1 MEPRHVNGG
10 GTGRPNVKWSPH
22 LLTRDFTLVW
32 WGQMVS
38 QVGDGV
44 SKLALLWFV
53 YSITGSPL
61 KTTMI
66 GLLQTLPPILF
77 GPFIGVIVDRVPKK
91 LLLISSDLIRALVL
105 GVLPCLL
112 PVDSFSIERLYL
124 MVFVHAVA
132 SAVFGPA
139 LTAAIPSLVS
149 RHEFTAANAL
159 LQTTTSIG
167 IIVGPALSGVG
178 IATMSSQEV
187 LCVNAVSYVVSA
199 ACFAF
204 IRFPRVESRVAVG
217 PRGGTFSDVLDGFRY
232 VLHRQ
237 RVILML
243 IGAASM
249 YTFATSAFST
259 LFPVFG
265 KKLLDLGPIEVGY
278 LWSAFGI
285 GLLLVS
291 LGLVSLSAWSLPKR
305 IQLMALSSFVSGLGL
320 LGLIMTTNRLMAA
333 ALMVIIG
340 MGAGTLTPVAW
351 GVLQEIAPAS
361 LLGRVLAIYNLGAMT
376 SAIAGMT
383 IFGWVT
389 QEFGERPSVFGIGM
403 GLFLSSLVSM
413 RVARWVQTHWAE
425 ATSPS
430 AEEPQSVVVVTQP
443 ASLESVQQRN

>member
-1 MEPRHVNGG
+1 MGPRHVSGG
-10 GTGRPNVKWSPH
+10 KTGRPNVKWSPQ

-38 QVGDGV
+38 QIGDGV

-53 YSITGSPL
+53 YAITGSPL

-187 LCVNAVSYVVSA
+187 LCVNAVSYVISAVCFACVQFPRTEAVPSA
-199 ACFAF
+199 AGGSLA
-204 IRFPRVESRVAVG
+204 
-217 PRGGTFSDVLDGFRY
+217 GTFRDVLDGFQY
-232 VLHRQ
+232 VFHRQ
-237 RVILML
+237 RIILML

-291 LGLVSLSAWSLPKR
+291 LGLVSLSTWSLPKR
-305 IQLMALSSFVSGLGL
+305 IQLMALSSFISGLGL
-320 LGLIMTTNRLMAA
+320 LGLIMTSNRLIAA

-340 MGAGTLTPVAW
+340 MGTGTLTPVAW

-376 SAIAGMT
+376 SAIVGMT

-389 QEFGERPSVFGIGM
+389 QEFGERPSVFGIGV
-403 GLFLSSLVSM
+403 GLFLSALVSM
-413 RVARWVQTHWAE
+413 RVARWVQANWAE
-425 ATSPS
+425 ASLPS
-430 AEEPQSVVVVTQP
+430 EDDVRPGVMVTQP
-443 ASLESVQQRN
+443 TSH

>member
-1 MEPRHVNGG
+1 MKPQPVSGG
-10 GTGRPNVKWSPH
+10 AGRPNVKWSPQ

-77 GPFIGVIVDRVPKK
+77 GPFIGVVVDRVPKK
-91 LLLISSDLIRALVL
+91 LLLISSDLIRAVVL
-105 GVLPCLL
+105 GVIPCLI
-112 PVDSFSIERLYL
+112 PVEAFSIERLYL

-167 IIVGPALSGVG
+167 IILGPALSGVG

-199 ACFAF
+199 ACFLF
-204 IRFPRVESRVAVG
+204 IRFPRAETVPESESSLA
-217 PRGGTFSDVLDGFRY
+217 GTFRDVVDGFHY
-232 VLHRQ
+232 VLRRQ
-237 RVILML
+237 RIILML

-278 LWSAFGI
+278 LWSAFGV

-291 LGLVSLSAWSLPKR
+291 LGLVSLSAWTLPRR
-305 IQLMALSSFVSGLGL
+305 IQLMAVSSFISGLAL
-320 LGLIMTTNRLMAA
+320 LGLIVTSNRLAAA

-351 GVLQEIAPAS
+351 GVLQEIAPTS

-389 QEFGERPSVFGIGM
+389 QEFGERPSVFGIGV
-403 GLFLSSLVSM
+403 GLFLSALVSVWVV
-413 RVARWVQTHWAE
+413 RWIRTNWTEANHHELGEAEPPVAM
-425 ATSPS
+425 
-430 AEEPQSVVVVTQP
+430 VTQP
-443 ASLESVQQRN
+443 TSR

>member
-1 MEPRHVNGG
+1 M
-10 GTGRPNVKWSPH
+10 KWSPH

-38 QVGDGV
+38 QIGDGV

-91 LLLISSDLIRALVL
+91 LLLISGDLIRAVVL

-187 LCVNAVSYVVSA
+187 LCVNAVSYVISA
-199 ACFAF
+199 ACFLF
-204 IRFPRVESRVAVG
+204 IRFPRTESAPAG
-217 PRGGTFSDVLDGFRY
+217 EGSLAGTFHDVVEGFRY

-259 LFPVFG
+259 LFPVLG

-291 LGLVSLSAWSLPKR
+291 LGLVSLSSWSLPKR
-305 IQLMALSSFVSGLGL
+305 IQLMAVSSFISGLAL
-320 LGLIMTTNRLMAA
+320 LGLIVTSNRLVAA
-333 ALMVIIG
+333 GLMVIIG

-351 GVLQEIAPAS
+351 GVLQEIAPTS

-389 QEFGERPSVFGIGM
+389 QEFGERPSVFGIGV
-403 GLFLSSLVSM
+403 GLFLSALVSM
-413 RVARWVQTHWAE
+413 RVARWVQINWAE
-425 ATSPS
+425 ASLPTE
-430 AEEPQSVVVVTQP
+430 EEPRPVVMVTQP
-443 ASLESVQQRN
+443 TSH

>member
-1 MEPRHVNGG
+1 MEPGRAS
-10 GTGRPNVKWSPH
+10 GTGPGRPNVKWSPH

-38 QVGDGV
+38 QIGDGV

-187 LCVNAVSYVVSA
+187 LCVNAVSYVISA
-199 ACFAF
+199 LCFLL
-204 IRFPRVESRVAVG
+204 IRFPRTETVPAAE
-217 PRGGTFSDVLDGFRY
+217 GGSLAGTLRDVMEGFQY

-278 LWSAFGI
+278 LWSAFGV

-291 LGLVSLSAWSLPKR
+291 LGLVSLSSWSLPKR
-305 IQLMALSSFVSGLGL
+305 IQLMAVSSFISGLTLLGL
-320 LGLIMTTNRLMAA
+320 LFTSNRLVAA
-333 ALMVIIG
+333 VLMVIIG

-351 GVLQEIAPAS
+351 GVLQEIAPTT

-389 QEFGERPSVFGIGM
+389 QEFGERPSVFGIGV
-403 GLFLSSLVSM
+403 GLFLSAVVSW
-413 RVARWVQTHWAE
+413 RVARWVQVNWSE
-425 ATSPS
+425 TSVP
-430 AEEPQSVVVVTQP
+430 AEEAARSVVMVTQP
-443 ASLESVQQRN
+443 TSH

>member
-1 MEPRHVNGG
+1 MKPRHVSGG
-10 GTGRPNVKWSPH
+10 ETGRPNVKWSPH

-38 QVGDGV
+38 QIGDGV

-53 YSITGSPL
+53 YAITGSPL

-187 LCVNAVSYVVSA
+187 LCVNAVSYVISA
-199 ACFAF
+199 VCFAF
-204 IRFPRVESRVAVG
+204 VHFPRTEAVPSAAG
-217 PRGGTFSDVLDGFRY
+217 GSLAGTFRDVLDGFQY
-232 VLHRQ
+232 VFHRQ
-237 RVILML
+237 RIILML

-291 LGLVSLSAWSLPKR
+291 LGLVSLSTWSLPKR
-305 IQLMALSSFVSGLGL
+305 IQLMALSSFISGLGL
-320 LGLIMTTNRLMAA
+320 LGLIMASNRLIAA

-340 MGAGTLTPVAW
+340 MGTGTLTPVAW

-376 SAIAGMT
+376 SAIVGMT

-389 QEFGERPSVFGIGM
+389 QEFGERPSVFGIGV
-403 GLFLSSLVSM
+403 GLFLSALVSM
-413 RVARWVQTHWAE
+413 RVARWVQANWAE
-425 ATSPS
+425 TSLPS
-430 AEEPQSVVVVTQP
+430 EDEVRPGVMVTQP
-443 ASLESVQQRN
+443 TSH

>member
-1 MEPRHVNGG
+1 M
-10 GTGRPNVKWSPH
+10 KWSPH

-38 QVGDGV
+38 QIGDGV

-187 LCVNAVSYVVSA
+187 LCVNAVSYVISA
-199 ACFAF
+199 LCFLF
-204 IRFPRVESRVAVG
+204 IRFPRMEAAPAGAGSLA
-217 PRGGTFSDVLDGFRY
+217 GTFRDVVEGFQY

-278 LWSAFGI
+278 LWSAFGV

-291 LGLVSLSAWSLPKR
+291 LGLVSLSSWSLPKR
-305 IQLMALSSFVSGLGL
+305 IQLMAVSSFLSGLTLLGL
-320 LGLIMTTNRLMAA
+320 LFTSNRLVAA

-351 GVLQEIAPAS
+351 GVLQEIAPTT

-389 QEFGERPSVFGIGM
+389 QEFGERPSVFGIGV
-403 GLFLSSLVSM
+403 GLFLSALVSM
-413 RVARWVQTHWAE
+413 RVARWVQVNWSE
-425 ATSPS
+425 ASLPT
-430 AEEPQSVVVVTQP
+430 EEAARPVVMVTQP
-443 ASLESVQQRN
+443 TSH

>member
-1 MEPRHVNGG
+1 M
-10 GTGRPNVKWSPH
+10 KWSPH

-77 GPFIGVIVDRVPKK
+77 GPFIGVVVDRVPKK
-91 LLLISSDLIRALVL
+91 LLLISSDLIRAVVL
-105 GVLPCLL
+105 GVIPCLI

-167 IIVGPALSGVG
+167 IILGPALSGVG

-199 ACFAF
+199 ACFLF
-204 IRFPRVESRVAVG
+204 IRFPGADSVTTDG
-217 PRGGTFSDVLDGFRY
+217 PLLGGAFRDVIEGFHY
-232 VLHRQ
+232 VLRRQ
-237 RVILML
+237 RIILML

-278 LWSAFGI
+278 LWSAFGV

-291 LGLVSLSAWSLPKR
+291 LGLVSLSAWTLPQR
-305 IQLMALSSFVSGLGL
+305 IQLMALSSFISGLALLGL
-320 LGLIMTTNRLMAA
+320 LLTSNRLVAA

-361 LLGRVLAIYNLGAMT
+361 LLGRVLAIYNLGAMA

-389 QEFGERPSVFGIGM
+389 QDFGERPSVFGIGV
-403 GLFLSSLVSM
+403 GLFLSALVSL
-413 RVARWVQTHWAE
+413 RVVRWIQTHWTE
-425 ATSPS
+425 ANLP
-430 AEEPQSVVVVTQP
+430 ALEETERPVVMVTQP
-443 ASLESVQQRN
+443 TSH

>member
-1 MEPRHVNGG
+1 MKPQRVSGRA
-10 GTGRPNVKWSPH
+10 GRPNVKWSPQ

-77 GPFIGVIVDRVPKK
+77 GPFIGVVVDRVPKK
-91 LLLISSDLIRALVL
+91 LLLIISDLIRAVVL
-105 GVLPCLL
+105 GVIPCLI
-112 PVDSFSIERLYL
+112 PVEAFSIERLYL

-178 IATMSSQEV
+178 IATMSSQDV
-187 LCVNAVSYVVSA
+187 LCVNAVSYVISA
-199 ACFAF
+199 ACFLF
-204 IRFPRVESRVAVG
+204 IRFPRAESIIIGEASLA
-217 PRGGTFSDVLDGFRY
+217 GTFRDVLEGFHY
-232 VLHRQ
+232 VLRQ
-237 RVILML
+237 QRIILML

-278 LWSAFGI
+278 LWSAFGV

-291 LGLVSLSAWSLPKR
+291 LGLVSLSAWTLPRR
-305 IQLMALSSFVSGLGL
+305 IQLMALSSFISGLAL
-320 LGLIMTTNRLMAA
+320 MGLILTSNRLVAA

-351 GVLQEIAPAS
+351 GVLQEIAPSS

-389 QEFGERPSVFGIGM
+389 QEFGERPSVFGIGV
-403 GLFLSSLVSM
+403 GLFLSALVSV
-413 RVARWVQTHWAE
+413 RVVRWIRTNWIEPGFQSTQEAE
-425 ATSPS
+425 RPVA
-430 AEEPQSVVVVTQP
+430 VVTH
-443 ASLESVQQRN
+443 STDR

>member
-1 MEPRHVNGG
+1 MKPQPVSGG
-10 GTGRPNVKWSPH
+10 AGRPNVKWSPH

-91 LLLISSDLIRALVL
+91 LLLISSDLIRSVVL
-105 GVLPCLL
+105 GVIPCLIA
-112 PVDSFSIERLYL
+112 VDSFSIERLYL

-199 ACFAF
+199 ACFLF
-204 IRFPRVESRVAVG
+204 IRFPQGESIPVG
-217 PRGGTFSDVLDGFRY
+217 EASLAGTFRDVIEGFHY
-232 VLHRQ
+232 VLRRQ
-237 RVILML
+237 RIILML

-259 LFPVFG
+259 LFPVFA

-278 LWSAFGI
+278 LWSAFGV

-291 LGLVSLSAWSLPKR
+291 LGLVSLSAWTLPQR
-305 IQLMALSSFVSGLGL
+305 IQLMAASSFISGLAL
-320 LGLIMTTNRLMAA
+320 LGLIVTSNRLTAA

-351 GVLQEIAPAS
+351 GVLQEISPTS

-389 QEFGERPSVFGIGM
+389 QEFGERPSVFGIGV
-403 GLFLSSLVSM
+403 GLFLSALVSA
-413 RVARWVQTHWAE
+413 RVVRWIRTNWTE
-425 ATSPS
+425 ANLHTLEK
-430 AEEPQSVVVVTQP
+430 EEQPVVMVTQP
-443 ASLESVQQRN
+443 TSH

>member
-1 MEPRHVNGG
+1 
-10 GTGRPNVKWSPH
+10 
-22 LLTRDFTLVW
+22 
-32 WGQMVS
+32 MVS
-38 QVGDGV
+38 QIGDGV

-91 LLLISSDLIRALVL
+91 LLLISSDLIRAVVL

-187 LCVNAVSYVVSA
+187 LCVNAVSYVISA
-199 ACFAF
+199 ACFLF
-204 IRFPRVESRVAVG
+204 IRFPRTESAPAG
-217 PRGGTFSDVLDGFRY
+217 EGSLAGTFHDVVEGFRY

-259 LFPVFG
+259 LFPVLG

-291 LGLVSLSAWSLPKR
+291 LGLVSLSSWSLPKR
-305 IQLMALSSFVSGLGL
+305 IQLMAVSSFISGLAL
-320 LGLIMTTNRLMAA
+320 LGLIVTSNRLVAA
-333 ALMVIIG
+333 GLMVIIG

-351 GVLQEIAPAS
+351 GVLQEIAPTS

-389 QEFGERPSVFGIGM
+389 QEFGERPSVFGIGV
-403 GLFLSSLVSM
+403 GLFLSALVSM
-413 RVARWVQTHWAE
+413 RVARWVQINWAE
-425 ATSPS
+425 ASLPTE
-430 AEEPQSVVVVTQP
+430 EEPRPVVMVTQP
-443 ASLESVQQRN
+443 TSH

>member
-1 MEPRHVNGG
+1 MSGETVV
-10 GTGRPNVKWSPH
+10 RPNVKWSPH

-38 QVGDGV
+38 QIGDGV

-53 YSITGSPL
+53 YAITGSPL

-112 PVDSFSIERLYL
+112 PVESFSIERLYV

-187 LCVNAVSYVVSA
+187 LCVNAVSYVISA

-204 IRFPRVESRVAVG
+204 IRFPRTTAPASGDGSLA
-217 PRGGTFSDVLDGFRY
+217 GTLGDVLEGFHY
-232 VLHRQ
+232 VLRRQ
-237 RVILML
+237 RIILML

-249 YTFATSAFST
+249 YTFSTSAFST

-278 LWSAFGI
+278 LWSAFGV

-291 LGLVSLSAWSLPKR
+291 LGLVSLSAWELPSRIRLMSVASL
-305 IQLMALSSFVSGLGL
+305 VSGSAL
-320 LGLIMTTNRLMAA
+320 LVMIWTSNRLMAA
-333 ALMVIIG
+333 VLMVVIG

-351 GVLQEIAPAS
+351 GVLQEIAPAA

-383 IFGWVT
+383 IFGWTT
-389 QEFGERPSVFGIGM
+389 QEFGERPSVFGIGI
-403 GLFLSSLVSM
+403 GLLLSAVVAG
-413 RVARWVQTHWAE
+413 RVVIWVRRNWTEVKPQPIAE
-425 ATSPS
+425 PEA
-430 AEEPQSVVVVTQP
+430 AVVMATQP
-443 ASLESVQQRN
+443 TSR

>member
-1 MEPRHVNGG
+1 MNGVAL
-10 GTGRPNVKWSPH
+10 RPKVIWSPQ

-38 QVGDGV
+38 QIGDGV

-61 KTTMI
+61 KTTVI

-77 GPFIGVIVDRVPKK
+77 GPFIGVIVDRLPKK
-91 LLLISSDLIRALVL
+91 LLLISSDLIRAVVL
-105 GVLPCLL
+105 GVVPCLIS
-112 PVDSFSIERLYL
+112 VDSFSIERLYVL
-124 MVFVHAVA
+124 VFIHAMA

-139 LTAAIPSLVS
+139 LTASIPSLVA

-167 IIVGPALSGVG
+167 IIIGPALSGVG
-178 IATMSSQEV
+178 IATLSSQEV

-199 ACFAF
+199 ICFLF
-204 IRFPRVESRVAVG
+204 VRFPWSESQLTAVNSLSS
-217 PRGGTFSDVLDGFRY
+217 TLSDVMDGFRF
-232 VLHRQ
+232 VLVRQ
-237 RVILML
+237 RMILML

-278 LWSAFGI
+278 LWSAFGV

-291 LGLVSLSAWSLPKR
+291 LGLVSVSGWTLQRR
-305 IQLMALSSFVSGLGL
+305 IQAMAASSLVSGLAM
-320 LGLIMTTNRLMAA
+320 LGLVWTTNRMMAA
-333 ALMVIIG
+333 LLMIIIG

-351 GVLQEIAPAS
+351 GVIQEISPAI

-383 IFGWVT
+383 LFGWTT
-389 QEFGERPSVFGIGM
+389 QEFGERPSVIGIGV
-403 GLFLSSLVSM
+403 GLFLTAMVAARVVRWMQSNWTGRPPLEDSESLVL
-413 RVARWVQTHWAE
+413 V
-425 ATSPS
+425 
-430 AEEPQSVVVVTQP
+430 PQSTT
-443 ASLESVQQRN
+443 R

>member
-1 MEPRHVNGG
+1 MNGVAL
-10 GTGRPNVKWSPH
+10 RPKVIWSPQ

-38 QVGDGV
+38 QIGDGV

-61 KTTMI
+61 KTTVI

-77 GPFIGVIVDRVPKK
+77 GPFIGVIVDRLPKK
-91 LLLISSDLIRALVL
+91 LLLISSDLIRAVVL
-105 GVLPCLL
+105 GVVPCLIS
-112 PVDSFSIERLYL
+112 VDSFSIERLYVL
-124 MVFVHAVA
+124 VFIHAMA

-139 LTAAIPSLVS
+139 LTASIPSLVA
-149 RHEFTAANAL
+149 RNEFTAANAL

-167 IIVGPALSGVG
+167 IIIGPALSGVG

-199 ACFAF
+199 ICFLF
-204 IRFPRVESRVAVG
+204 IRFPWSESQLT
-217 PRGGTFSDVLDGFRY
+217 GGNSLNNTLLDVMDGFRF
-232 VLHRQ
+232 VLVRQ
-237 RVILML
+237 RMILML

-278 LWSAFGI
+278 LWSAFGV

-291 LGLVSLSAWSLPKR
+291 LGLVSVSGWTLQRR
-305 IQLMALSSFVSGLGL
+305 IQAMAASSLVSGLAM
-320 LGLIMTTNRLMAA
+320 LGLVWTTNRMVA
-333 ALMVIIG
+333 ALLMIIIG
-340 MGAGTLTPVAW
+340 MGAGTLTPIAW
-351 GVLQEIAPAS
+351 GVIQEISPAN
-361 LLGRVLAIYNLGAMT
+361 LLGRVLAIYNLGAMA

-383 IFGWVT
+383 LFGWTT
-389 QEFGERPSVFGIGM
+389 QEFGERPSVIGIGI
-403 GLFLSSLVSM
+403 GLFLTAVVAARVVRWMRSNWTGRPPVEDSEPLALV
-413 RVARWVQTHWAE
+413 
-425 ATSPS
+425 
-430 AEEPQSVVVVTQP
+430 PQSTT
-443 ASLESVQQRN
+443 R

>member
-1 MEPRHVNGG
+1 M
-10 GTGRPNVKWSPH
+10 KWSPH

-38 QVGDGV
+38 QIGDGV

-187 LCVNAVSYVVSA
+187 LCVNAVSYVISA
-199 ACFAF
+199 LCFLF
-204 IRFPRVESRVAVG
+204 IRFPRTEAVPAGGGSLAGTLRDVVE
-217 PRGGTFSDVLDGFRY
+217 GFQY

-278 LWSAFGI
+278 LWSAFGV

-291 LGLVSLSAWSLPKR
+291 LGLVSLSSWSLPKR
-305 IQLMALSSFVSGLGL
+305 IQLMAVSSFISGLTLLGL
-320 LGLIMTTNRLMAA
+320 LFTSNRLVAA

-351 GVLQEIAPAS
+351 GVLQEISPTT

-389 QEFGERPSVFGIGM
+389 QEFGERPSVFGIGV
-403 GLFLSSLVSM
+403 GLFLSAMVSM
-413 RVARWVQTHWAE
+413 RVARWVQVNWAETSNPAE
-425 ATSPS
+425 ATAGP
-430 AEEPQSVVVVTQP
+430 VVMVTQP
-443 ASLESVQQRN
+443 TSH

>member
-1 MEPRHVNGG
+1 M
-10 GTGRPNVKWSPH
+10 KWSPH

-38 QVGDGV
+38 QIGDGV

-91 LLLISSDLIRALVL
+91 LLLIVSDLIRALVL

-187 LCVNAVSYVVSA
+187 LCVNAVSYVISA
-199 ACFAF
+199 LCFLF
-204 IRFPRVESRVAVG
+204 IRFPRTEAVPAEGGSLAGTLRDVVE
-217 PRGGTFSDVLDGFRY
+217 GFQY

-278 LWSAFGI
+278 LWSAFGV

-291 LGLVSLSAWSLPKR
+291 LGLVSLSSWSLPKR
-305 IQLMALSSFVSGLGL
+305 IQLMAVSSFISGLTLLGL
-320 LGLIMTTNRLMAA
+320 LFTSNRLVAA

-351 GVLQEIAPAS
+351 GVLQEISPTT

-389 QEFGERPSVFGIGM
+389 QEFGEHPSVFGIGV
-403 GLFLSSLVSM
+403 GLFLSALVSM
-413 RVARWVQTHWAE
+413 RVARWVQINWAE
-425 ATSPS
+425 TSNPEATAGP
-430 AEEPQSVVVVTQP
+430 VVMVTQP
-443 ASLESVQQRN
+443 TSH

>member
-1 MEPRHVNGG
+1 MKPRHVSGG
-10 GTGRPNVKWSPH
+10 ETGRPNVKWSPH

-38 QVGDGV
+38 QIGDGV

-53 YSITGSPL
+53 YAITGSPL

-91 LLLISSDLIRALVL
+91 LLLISSDLIRAVVL

-139 LTAAIPSLVS
+139 LTAAIPSLAS

-187 LCVNAVSYVVSA
+187 LCVNAVSYVISA
-199 ACFAF
+199 VCFAF
-204 IRFPRVESRVAVG
+204 VHFPRTEAVQPAAG
-217 PRGGTFSDVLDGFRY
+217 GSPAGTFRDVLDGFQY

-237 RVILML
+237 RIILML

-291 LGLVSLSAWSLPKR
+291 LGLVSLSSWSLPKR
-305 IQLMALSSFVSGLGL
+305 IQLMALSSFISGLGL
-320 LGLIMTTNRLMAA
+320 LGLIMASNRLMAA
-333 ALMVIIG
+333 VLMVLIG
-340 MGAGTLTPVAW
+340 MGTGTLTPVAW

-376 SAIAGMT
+376 SAIVGMT

-389 QEFGERPSVFGIGM
+389 QEFGERPSVFGIGV
-403 GLFLSSLVSM
+403 GLFLSALVSL
-413 RVARWVQTHWAE
+413 RVSRWVRANWAE
-425 ATSPS
+425 MSLPS
-430 AEEPQSVVVVTQP
+430 EEEVRPVVMVTQP
-443 ASLESVQQRN
+443 TSH

>member
-1 MEPRHVNGG
+1 
-10 GTGRPNVKWSPH
+10 
-22 LLTRDFTLVW
+22 
-32 WGQMVS
+32 MVS
-38 QVGDGV
+38 QIGDGV

-187 LCVNAVSYVVSA
+187 LCVNAVSYVISA
-199 ACFAF
+199 LCFLF
-204 IRFPRVESRVAVG
+204 IRFPRMEMA
-217 PRGGTFSDVLDGFRY
+217 PAAGGSLAGTLRDVMEGFQY

-278 LWSAFGI
+278 LWSAFGV

-291 LGLVSLSAWSLPKR
+291 LGLVSLSSWSLPKR
-305 IQLMALSSFVSGLGL
+305 IQLMALSSFISGLTLLGL
-320 LGLIMTTNRLMAA
+320 LFTSNRLVAA

-351 GVLQEIAPAS
+351 GVLQEIAPTT

-389 QEFGERPSVFGIGM
+389 QDFGERPSVFGIGV
-403 GLFLSSLVSM
+403 GLFLSALVSM
-413 RVARWVQTHWAE
+413 RVARWVQVHWAE
-425 ATSPS
+425 TSLP
-430 AEEPQSVVVVTQP
+430 AEEAARPVVMVTQP
-443 ASLESVQQRN
+443 TSH

>member
-1 MEPRHVNGG
+1 MKLQPVSGG
-10 GTGRPNVKWSPH
+10 AGRPNVKWSPH

-91 LLLISSDLIRALVL
+91 LLLISSDLIRAVVL
-105 GVLPCLL
+105 GVIPCLIA
-112 PVDSFSIERLYL
+112 VDSFSIERLYL

-199 ACFAF
+199 ACFLF
-204 IRFPRVESRVAVG
+204 IRFPRGESIPVG
-217 PRGGTFSDVLDGFRY
+217 EASLAGTFRDVIEGFHY
-232 VLHRQ
+232 VLRRQ
-237 RVILML
+237 RIILML

-259 LFPVFG
+259 LFPVFA

-278 LWSAFGI
+278 LWSAFGV

-291 LGLVSLSAWSLPKR
+291 LGLVSLSAWTLPQR
-305 IQLMALSSFVSGLGL
+305 IQLMAASSFISGLAL
-320 LGLIMTTNRLMAA
+320 FGLILTSNRLVAA
-333 ALMVIIG
+333 TLMVVIG

-351 GVLQEIAPAS
+351 GVLQEISPTF

-389 QEFGERPSVFGIGM
+389 QEFGERPSVFGIGV
-403 GLFLSSLVSM
+403 GLFLSALVSV
-413 RVARWVQTHWAE
+413 RVVRWIRTNWTEANLHTLEKEEQT
-425 ATSPS
+425 
-430 AEEPQSVVVVTQP
+430 VVMATQP
-443 ASLESVQQRN
+443 MSH

>member
-1 MEPRHVNGG
+1 MNGV
-10 GTGRPNVKWSPH
+10 TLRPKVIWSPQ

-38 QVGDGV
+38 QIGDGV

-53 YSITGSPL
+53 YSITGSPI
-61 KTTMI
+61 KTTVI

-77 GPFIGVIVDRVPKK
+77 GPFIGVIVDRLPKK
-91 LLLISSDLIRALVL
+91 LLLISSDLIRAVVL
-105 GVLPCLL
+105 GVIPCLIS
-112 PVDSFSIERLYL
+112 VDSFSIERLYVL
-124 MVFVHAVA
+124 VFIHAMA

-139 LTAAIPSLVS
+139 LTASIPSLVA

-167 IIVGPALSGVG
+167 IIIGPALSGVG

-187 LCVNAVSYVVSA
+187 LCINAVSYVVSA
-199 ACFAF
+199 ICFLF
-204 IRFPRVESRVAVG
+204 IRFPWSESQLTAANSLSNTLR
-217 PRGGTFSDVLDGFRY
+217 DVMDGFRF
-232 VLHRQ
+232 VLVKQ
-237 RVILML
+237 RMILML

-278 LWSAFGI
+278 LWSAFGV

-291 LGLVSLSAWSLPKR
+291 LGLISVSGWTLQRR
-305 IQLMALSSFVSGLGL
+305 IQAMAASSLVSGLAMVGL
-320 LGLIMTTNRLMAA
+320 VWTTNRMMAA
-333 ALMVIIG
+333 LLMIIIG
-340 MGAGTLTPVAW
+340 MGAGTLTPIAW
-351 GVLQEIAPAS
+351 GVIQEISPAI

-383 IFGWVT
+383 LFGWTT
-389 QEFGERPSVFGIGM
+389 QEFGERTSVIGIGV
-403 GLFLSSLVSM
+403 GLFLTAMVAARVVRWMRSNWTGQPPLEDSEPLVL
-413 RVARWVQTHWAE
+413 V
-425 ATSPS
+425 
-430 AEEPQSVVVVTQP
+430 PQSTM
-443 ASLESVQQRN
+443 R

>member
-1 MEPRHVNGG
+1 M
-10 GTGRPNVKWSPH
+10 KWSPH

-38 QVGDGV
+38 QIGDGV

-61 KTTMI
+61 NTTMI

-187 LCVNAVSYVVSA
+187 LCVNAVSYVISA
-199 ACFAF
+199 LCFLF
-204 IRFPRVESRVAVG
+204 IRFPRTEAVPSGGGSLAGTLRDVVE
-217 PRGGTFSDVLDGFRY
+217 GFQY

-278 LWSAFGI
+278 LWSAFGV

-291 LGLVSLSAWSLPKR
+291 LGLVSLSSWSLPKR
-305 IQLMALSSFVSGLGL
+305 IQLMAVSSFISGLTLLGL
-320 LGLIMTTNRLMAA
+320 LFTSNRLVAA

-351 GVLQEIAPAS
+351 GVLQEISPTT

-389 QEFGERPSVFGIGM
+389 QEFGERPSVFGIGV
-403 GLFLSSLVSM
+403 GLFLSAMVSM
-413 RVARWVQTHWAE
+413 RVARWVQVNWAETSNPAE
-425 ATSPS
+425 ATAGP
-430 AEEPQSVVVVTQP
+430 VVMVTQP
-443 ASLESVQQRN
+443 TSH

>member
-1 MEPRHVNGG
+1 MEAGRASGAG
-10 GTGRPNVKWSPH
+10 SGRPNVKWSPH

-38 QVGDGV
+38 QIGDGV

-187 LCVNAVSYVVSA
+187 LCVNAVSYVISA
-199 ACFAF
+199 LCFLF
-204 IRFPRVESRVAVG
+204 IRFPRMEAAPAGAGSLA
-217 PRGGTFSDVLDGFRY
+217 GTFRDVVEGFQY

-278 LWSAFGI
+278 LWSAFGV

-291 LGLVSLSAWSLPKR
+291 LGLVSLSSWSLPKR
-305 IQLMALSSFVSGLGL
+305 IQLMAVSSFLSGLTLLGL
-320 LGLIMTTNRLMAA
+320 LFTSNRLVAA

-351 GVLQEIAPAS
+351 GVLQEIAPTT

-389 QEFGERPSVFGIGM
+389 QEFGERPSVFGIGV
-403 GLFLSSLVSM
+403 GLFLSALVSM
-413 RVARWVQTHWAE
+413 RVARWVQVNWSE
-425 ATSPS
+425 ASLPT
-430 AEEPQSVVVVTQP
+430 EEAARPVVMVTQP
-443 ASLESVQQRN
+443 TSH

>member
-1 MEPRHVNGG
+1 MEPQHVS
-10 GTGRPNVKWSPH
+10 GTAVPGRPNITWSPH

-38 QVGDGV
+38 QIGDGV

-53 YSITGSPL
+53 YAITGSPL

-91 LLLISSDLIRALVL
+91 LLLISSDLIRAVVL
-105 GVLPCLL
+105 GVIPCLL
-112 PVDSFSIERLYL
+112 PVESFSIERLYL

-132 SAVFGPA
+132 SAIFGPA

-167 IIVGPALSGVG
+167 IIVGPVLSGVG

-199 ACFAF
+199 ACFLF
-204 IRFPRVESRVAVG
+204 IRFPRTDANPGRAGAPSG
-217 PRGGTFSDVLDGFRY
+217 PLIEVIDGFRY
-232 VLHRQ
+232 VLGRQ
-237 RVILML
+237 RIILLL

-265 KKLLDLGPIEVGY
+265 KKLLDLGPVEVGY

-291 LGLVSLSAWSLPKR
+291 LGLVSLSAWPLPRR
-305 IQLMALSSFVSGLGL
+305 IQLMSASSLVSGVAL
-320 LGLIMTTNRLMAA
+320 LGLIWTSNRLFAA
-333 ALMVIIG
+333 FLMVVIG
-340 MGAGTLTPVAW
+340 MGTGTLTPIAW
-351 GVLQEIAPAS
+351 GVLQEITPTS

-383 IFGWVT
+383 IFGWTT
-389 QEFGERPSVFGIGM
+389 QEFGERPSVFGIGV
-403 GLFLSSLVSM
+403 GLFLSALVAA
-413 RVARWVQTHWAE
+413 RVVRWIHRNWTGVVPDPVAD
-425 ATSPS
+425 
-430 AEEPQSVVVVTQP
+430 EERPVVLATQP
-443 ASLESVQQRN
+443 TSR

>member
-1 MEPRHVNGG
+1 MEPQHLSRAAAPA
-10 GTGRPNVKWSPH
+10 RPNVTWSPQ

-38 QVGDGV
+38 QIGDGV

-53 YSITGSPL
+53 YAITGSPL

-91 LLLISSDLIRALVL
+91 LLLISSDLIRAVVL
-105 GVLPCLL
+105 GVIPCLI
-112 PVDSFSIERLYL
+112 PVDSFSIERLYV

-132 SAVFGPA
+132 SAIFGPA

-167 IIVGPALSGVG
+167 IIVGPVLSGVG

-199 ACFAF
+199 ACFLF
-204 IRFPRVESRVAVG
+204 IRFPRSEAIPDRAAAAG
-217 PRGGTFSDVLDGFRY
+217 PLTEVIDGFRY
-232 VLHRQ
+232 VLGRQ
-237 RVILML
+237 RIILLL

-265 KKLLDLGPIEVGY
+265 KKLLDLGPVEVGY
-278 LWSAFGI
+278 LWSAFGA

-291 LGLVSLSAWSLPKR
+291 LGLVSLSAWPLARR
-305 IQLMALSSFVSGLGL
+305 IQIMSASSLISGMALF
-320 LGLIMTTNRLMAA
+320 GLIWTSNRLVAA
-333 ALMVIIG
+333 FLMVIIG
-340 MGAGTLTPVAW
+340 MGTGTLTPIAW

-383 IFGWVT
+383 IFGWTT
-389 QEFGERPSVFGIGM
+389 QEFGERPSVFGISV
-403 GLFLSSLVSM
+403 GLFLSALVAA
-413 RVARWVQTHWAE
+413 RVVRWIRTNWTGVVPE
-425 ATSPS
+425 PVED
-430 AEEPQSVVVVTQP
+430 EERPVVLATQP
-443 ASLESVQQRN
+443 TSR